1 MTTLRLTSE
10 SRIKSN
16 PHFASLLR
24 QRLLARNGNG
34 AIRETLEQLS
44 DEELISVWLQNEQ
57 QGREYHAKRQARKAE
72 RDSPFNRIIKRAM
85 NHG

>member
-34 AIRETLEQLS
+34 AIRETLEKLS

-57 QGREYHAKRQARKAE
+57 QGREYHAKHQARTAE
-72 RDSPFNRIIKRAM
+72 RESPFNRIVKKAM
-85 NHG
+85 SE